1 MNKLRRKN
9 LGGFLLDWSAVIAI
23 ILCILF
29 FTAVKGAAFLSSAN
43 LINILRAMSITT
55 ILAIALTVTLACDGF
70 DMSACTLASCS
81 GYVFM
86 ACYLWY
92 GWNLA
97 VSAAACVLFT
107 MTAYLLTMFL
117 ILVCRIPDMLA
128 TCALMFIHQGLGQ
141 WFTGGGAVSAG
152 MRLPNGSLPQR
163 TSFEPG
169 FAGIGQAP
177 WIIVI
182 MFACVI
188 SAHIFLRYTK
198 QGTFL
203 YAMGSS
209 RTAAVLSGI
218 HVGKCRF
225 LAGMI
230 TALFIAVGAMV
241 VCSRNTAA
249 QLCGCDNYLMPALA
263 AVFVGRSVG
272 GMEKPTAMGTVLGA
286 GLIVILENGLTLC
299 SVPYYILPA
308 VKGGVLAAAL
318 AAVYLP
324 RKVNGNG
331 M

>member
-1 MNKLRRKN
+1 MADVQKKR

-23 ILCILF
+23 FLCILF
-29 FTAVKGAAFLSSAN
+29 FSAYKGTSFLSFAN
-43 LINILRAMSITT
+43 LMNILLSMSITT

-92 GWNLA
+92 GMNLFLSA
-97 VSAAACVLFT
+97 VICVLFT
-107 MTAYLLTMFL
+107 MVAYLFTLFL
-117 ILVCRIPDMLA
+117 ILVCKIPDMLA
-128 TCALMFIHQGLGQ
+128 TCALMFVHQGLGQ
-141 WFTGGGAVSAG
+141 WFTGGGAISAG
-152 MRLPNGSLPQR
+152 MPQPSGVLPERAFFGEDFVS
-163 TSFEPG
+163 
-169 FAGIGQAP
+169 IGKAP

-182 MFACVI
+182 MFACVLA
-188 SAHIFLRYTK
+188 AHIFLQHTK
-198 QGTFL
+198 QGAFL
-203 YAMGSS
+203 YAIGSN
-209 RTAAVLSGI
+209 RTAAALSGI
-218 HVGKCRF
+218 SVKRYRF

-230 TALFIAVGAMV
+230 TAVFIAIGAMV

-272 GMEKPTAMGTVLGA
+272 GMEKPTALGTVIGA

-308 VKGGVLAAAL
+308 VKGGVLITAL
-318 AAVYLP
+318 AVVYLSK
-324 RKVNGNG
+324 RDSFDS
-331 M
+331 